1 MAFSFSKNHD
11 RKCHREKRVKHE
23 EELKKL
29 EARIAEAETKQKE
42 AEQSLSGER
51 QKYADEKKA
60 AEEELAK
67 RKAEHKERREKRHE
81 EKKKR
86 KEERKS
92 KREEED
98 KKKKAQEEDNKKK
111 HDDAADAAATAATT
125 AATAATTSKDATDA
139 KSAESSKDK
148 TAEAPAKEGHEEE
161 ENPPVP
167 VKMVIVGGGPAGFTA
182 LKQIISLDPDTDVIY
197 ISDEEQSPYDPSPL
211 SKELLYQSE
220 LTLSSELRYRTPDG
234 YVESIEYPG
243 ANIFNHPKSRVKLLS
258 GRTAI
263 DLDAGRHVITLD
275 DGSQYKYEKCLLA
288 PGLVPNQFDVALPKD
303 SEANVTHLRRI
314 NDFKKLHQA
323 TLDPEVKHITV
334 IGNDF
339 TASEIVDGLVDRAK
353 VAKANYKVSQV
364 FPEKG
369 VLASIF
375 PENLA
380 SYFTKY
386 TAESLGV
393 DMNPGSHIESITS
406 SPASGHKY
414 QITLNNNKTIDT
426 DHIVLSLGGTPNVQ
440 LAKRAVLEVDEISG
454 GIVVNAEL
462 AARSDLYV
470 AGDAASYFDGHLG
483 RRRSD
488 GIDHAETSGRYVGMN
503 MMGNNYA
510 YVYQPTRWGSIAKNI
525 SYQNVG
531 IVDSRLDMVAV
542 WQKGPNPELV
552 APPEA
557 SSGDLHAM
565 PFLAPAQ
572 SDAPLSTEYYDAERY
587 ERGVVYYMDGKK
599 VVGVSMINVQ
609 GQGDVAKRL
618 ITFPRDFED
627 MDSLTRQIYL
637 GNKPKVEVED
647 DEL

>member
-11 RKCHREKRVKHE
+11 RKCHREKRAKHE

-29 EARIAEAETKQKE
+29 EARIAEAELKQKE
-42 AEQSLSGER
+42 AEESLSGER
-51 QKYADEKKA
+51 QKYADEKKS

-67 RKAEHKERREKRHE
+67 RKAEHKERHEKRSE

-92 KREEED
+92 KRAEEE
-98 KKKKAQEEDNKKK
+98 KKKAEEKKK
-111 HDDAADAAATAATT
+111 YDDAAAAAATAAT
-125 AATAATTSKDATDA
+125 AASATESTSTEAAEEKPAQSTTT
-139 KSAESSKDK
+139 K
-148 TAEAPAKEGHEEE
+148 TTEAPAKGGHEED
-161 ENPPVP
+161 ENPPTP
-167 VKMVIVGGGPAGFTA
+167 VKVVIVGGGPAGYTA
-182 LKQIISLDPDTDVIY
+182 LKQVISLDPDTDVIY

-220 LTLSSELRYRTPDG
+220 LSLSSELRYRTPDG

-243 ANIFNHPKSRVKLLS
+243 ANIFNHPKSKVKLLS

-263 DLDAGRHVITLD
+263 DLDAGRHIITLD

-303 SEANVTHLRRI
+303 SEADVTHLRRI

-323 TLDPEVKHITV
+323 TLNPEVKHITV

-353 VAKANYKVSQV
+353 VAKADYKVSQV

-369 VLASIF
+369 VLASLF

-393 DMNPGSHIESITS
+393 DMNPGTQIESITA
-406 SPASGHKY
+406 SPASGRKY

-503 MMGNNYA
+503 MMGNHYA

-557 SSGDLHAM
+557 NNGDLHAM
-565 PFLAPAQ
+565 PLLAPAE
-572 SDAPLSTEYYDAERY
+572 SDAPLSTEYHDAERY

-618 ITFPRDFED
+618 ITFPREFED
-627 MDSLTRQIYL
+627 IASLTRQIYL